1 MNKNSK
7 NIYKLTNMPVE
18 ILKCADELHQYI
30 NELPMPKGLN
40 GKEQNNIIGF
50 IQMKSSSK
58 LKTAMEVYRR
68 MQDLHDA
75 INSGR
80 LFLCLSQRSEYPE
93 LYKEPT
99 PEWAASWVQS
109 RFIESS
115 IQAYNS
121 AFDLYLQINW
131 LYFELY
137 KDKYEFSQETL
148 QKIFTACRIDKIL
161 KEHNKLI
168 IGETIYKGICTFKE
182 TNCYKEILFLC
193 SAMKHRQ
200 RIDFDELSQGKHPLY
215 INIEGYDSQES
226 LLIRSIPNVISS
238 LKEFHKAL
246 SNLCEE
252 SLPFWSFESEEI
264 EL

>member
-1 MNKNSK
+1 
-7 NIYKLTNMPVE
+7 MPIE
-18 ILKCADELHQYI
+18 ILESA
-30 NELPMPKGLN
+30 NELQPYIKELPIPKGLN
-40 GKEQNNIIGF
+40 GKEQNFLNF
-50 IQMKSSSK
+50 IKTGPSPK
-58 LKTAMEVYRR
+58 LKTQMEVYRR

-75 INSGR
+75 MVSGR
-80 LFLCLSQRSEYPE
+80 FFLCISQRSEYPE
-93 LYKEPT
+93 LYKEP
-99 PEWAASWVQS
+99 PPKWAISWVQS

-200 RIDFDELSQGKHPLY
+200 RINFEELSKGKHQLDIIDKDY
-215 INIEGYDSQES
+215 NSRES
-226 LLIRSIPNVISS
+226 LLVRSIPDVISN
-238 LKEFHKAL
+238 LKGYHKEL
-246 SNLCEE
+246 SSLCET
-252 SLPFWSFESEEI
+252 SLPLWSFESDMSNI
-264 EL
+264 EFGFSLA